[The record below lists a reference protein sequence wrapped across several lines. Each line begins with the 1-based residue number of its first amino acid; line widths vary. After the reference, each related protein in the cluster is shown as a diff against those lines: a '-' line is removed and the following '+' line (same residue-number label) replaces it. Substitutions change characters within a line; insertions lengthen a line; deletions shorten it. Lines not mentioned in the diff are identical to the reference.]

1 MPSEKD
7 RLGKLAKTLF
17 AAETQESEEQRR
29 ENEPVAQNDPWD
41 DSLRLGRMQ
50 PRISFVSPK
59 AKAILTYLRKTTPE
73 FNISKVTAVIVEQ
86 AMKEKYPAL
95 WRRID

>member
-17 AAETQESEEQRR
+17 AAETQESQEQRR
-29 ENEPVAQNDPWD
+29 ENEPAAQSDPWD

-73 FNISKVTAVIVEQ
+73 FNISKVTAVIVEE

-95 WRRID
+95 WRRTD

>member
-17 AAETQESEEQRR
+17 AAEAQESEEHPR
-29 ENEPVAQNDPWD
+29 EDEPAAQSDPWD
-41 DSLRLGRMQ
+41 ASLRLGRTQ

-73 FNISKVTAVIVEQ
+73 FNISKVTAVIVEE
-86 AMKEKYPAL
+86 AMKEKYPTL

>member
-17 AAETQESEEQRR
+17 AAETQESEEQGR
-29 ENEPVAQNDPWD
+29 EDEPAVESDPWD